1 MTTPPRLNAVM
12 PVVESPSPPIGS
24 ASIPGPIEP
33 MMPAVTNIEI
43 VRIYPPRWR
52 YIRAG
57 KRILPPR
64 HAASQAHDTRKPGRS
79 HCLIY
84 WRGLVRLF
92 QDQEEAEFP
101 DAPLSHHW

>member
-1 MTTPPRLNAVM
+1 MTNATRLSAVM
-12 PVVESPSPPIGS
+12 SVVGSPLHTDQIGFHSRAVRADDADCHDYRDSPHIS
-24 ASIPGPIEP
+24 
-33 MMPAVTNIEI
+33 
-43 VRIYPPRWR
+43 PRWR
-52 YIRAG
+52 YIRSG

-64 HAASQAHDTRKPGRS
+64 HAAVQAHDTRKPGRS

-92 QDQEEAEFP
+92 QDQEEAECP